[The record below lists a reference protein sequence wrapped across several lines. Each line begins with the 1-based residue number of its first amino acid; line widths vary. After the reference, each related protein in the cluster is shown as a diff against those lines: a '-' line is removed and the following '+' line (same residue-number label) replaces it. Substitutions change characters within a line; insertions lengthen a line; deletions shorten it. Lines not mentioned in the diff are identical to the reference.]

1 MELYVFSRDLNFRG
15 ILESY
20 FSLRWVRRYSKCGE
34 FELHCSLTSETL
46 ELLKKE
52 NIIWKKGDLEA
63 GYIEYRNLKQD
74 TEGKETLVVKG
85 KFLTGYLGRRI
96 IWGIEKIKTTPEL
109 AMRYLIDKH
118 CINPDNPDRIIPYL
132 KLNHLKGIPDDFY
145 YLSANQITW
154 EPVAM
159 NLPEIEK
166 QTSYKNLL
174 EEVESIATTNELGIR
189 TLLDIQNKQMLFDVY
204 QGLDRTAGQ
213 TKNAPAIFSKEFENV
228 LEQEYTDS
236 LNNYRNVVLV
246 AGEGEGA
253 ARELVIVGQGTGLD
267 RFEMFVDA
275 RDLQSTE
282 QVDGEEV
289 SIPIEQYREMLEDRG
304 LSKLSEHKE
313 IQTFDSKIN
322 LNSNLVYKE
331 DFDLGDIVTCTSK
344 KWGITID
351 TRITEVEEVYEES
364 GKQINVVFG
373 NNIPTLIDVIKRE
386 VR

>member
-1 MELYVFSRDLNFRG
+1 MELYIFDRELNFKG

-20 FSLRWVRRYSKCGE
+20 SSFIWRRKYSKCGD
-34 FELHCSLTSETL
+34 FELHCSLTPDTL
-46 ELLKKE
+46 NLLKKG
-52 NIIWKKGDLEA
+52 NVIWKKDDDEA
-63 GYIEYRNLKQD
+63 AYIEYRNLKQD

-132 KLNHLKGIPDDFY
+132 KLNQLKGIPDDFY
-145 YLSANQITW
+145 YLSANQTTW

-174 EEVESIATTNELGIR
+174 EEVESIATTNKLGIR

-204 QGLDRTAGQ
+204 QGLDRTAEQ
-213 TKNAPAIFSKEFENV
+213 SENAPAIFSREFENV

-236 LNNYRNVVLV
+236 LNNFRNTVLV
-246 AGEGEGA
+246 AGEGEGSS
-253 ARELVIVGQGTGLD
+253 RELVAIEDGQGLD
-267 RFEMFVDA
+267 RYELFVDA
-275 RDLQSTE
+275 RDLQGKDENDNT
-282 QVDGEEV
+282 
-289 SIPIEQYREMLEDRG
+289 IPIAEYRKLLENRG
-304 LSKLSEHKE
+304 LESLAEYTD
-313 IQTFDSKIN
+313 IQTFESKIN
-322 LNSNLVYKE
+322 VKSNLTYKE

-344 KWGITID
+344 KWGVTID
-351 TRITEVEEVYEES
+351 TRITEIEEVYEES
-364 GKQINVVFG
+364 GKKINVTFG
-373 NNIPTLIDVIKRE
+373 NEIPTLIDKIRQVIN
-386 VR
+386 

>member
-1 MELYVFSRDLNFRG
+1 MMELYIFDRDLNFQG
-15 ILESY
+15 MLESF
-20 FSLRWVRRYSKCGE
+20 FSLRWIRRYSKCGE
-34 FELHCSLTSETL
+34 FELHCSLTPETL

-145 YLSANQITW
+145 YLSANQTTW

-174 EEVESIATTNELGIR
+174 EEVESIATTNKLGIR

-204 QGLDRTAGQ
+204 QGLDRTAEQ
-213 TKNAPAIFSKEFENV
+213 SENAPAIFSREFENI

-236 LNNYRNVVLV
+236 LNNFRNTVLV
-246 AGEGEGA
+246 AGEGEGSS
-253 ARELVIVGQGTGLD
+253 RELVAIEDGQGLD
-267 RFEMFVDA
+267 RYELFVDA
-275 RDLQSTE
+275 RDLQSKDENDNT
-282 QVDGEEV
+282 
-289 SIPIEQYREMLEDRG
+289 IPIAEYRKLLENRG
-304 LSKLSEHKE
+304 LESLAEYTD
-313 IQTFDSKIN
+313 IQTFESKIN
-322 LNSNLVYKE
+322 VKSNLTYKE

-344 KWGITID
+344 KWGVTID
-351 TRITEVEEVYEES
+351 TRITEIEEVYEES
-364 GKQINVVFG
+364 GKKINVTFG
-373 NNIPTLIDVIKRE
+373 NEIPTLIDKIRQVIN
-386 VR
+386 

>member
-1 MELYVFSRDLNFRG
+1 MELYIFDRDLNFQG
-15 ILESY
+15 MLESF
-20 FSLRWVRRYSKCGE
+20 FSLRWIRRYSKCGE
-34 FELHCSLTSETL
+34 FELHCSLTPETL

-132 KLNHLKGIPDDFY
+132 KLNQLKGIPDDFY
-145 YLSANQITW
+145 YLSANQTTW

-236 LNNYRNVVLV
+236 LNNYRTVALV
-246 AGEGEGA
+246 AGEGEGT
-253 ARELVIVGQGTGLD
+253 ARQFVTVGSGTGFD
-267 RFEMFVDA
+267 RYELFIDA
-275 RDLQSTE
+275 RDLQQEDMTN
-282 QVDGEEV
+282 EEYEAV
-289 SIPIEQYREMLEDRG
+289 LQNRG
-304 LSKLSEHKE
+304 QSKLAEMRE
-313 IQTFDSKIN
+313 IQTFESKIN
-322 LNSNLVYKE
+322 INSNLTYRE
-331 DFDLGDIVTCTSK
+331 DFDLGDVVTCTSK

-351 TRITEVEEVYEES
+351 TRITEVEEIYEES
-364 GKQINVVFG
+364 GFSVNITFG
-373 NNIPTLIDVIKRE
+373 NNIPTLIDKIKQV

>member
-1 MELYVFSRDLNFRG
+1 MMELYIFDRDLNFQG
-15 ILESY
+15 MLESF
-20 FSLRWVRRYSKCGE
+20 FSLRWIRRYSKCGE
-34 FELHCSLTSETL
+34 FELHCSLTPETL

-145 YLSANQITW
+145 YLSANQTTW

-174 EEVESIATTNELGIR
+174 EEVESIATTNKLGIR
-189 TLLDIQNKQMLFDVY
+189 TLLDIQNKRMLFDVY
-204 QGLDRTAGQ
+204 QGLDRTAEQ
-213 TKNAPAIFSKEFENV
+213 SENAPAIFSREFENV

-236 LNNYRNVVLV
+236 LNNFRNTVLV
-246 AGEGEGA
+246 AGEGEGSS
-253 ARELVIVGQGTGLD
+253 RELVAIEDGQGLD
-267 RFEMFVDA
+267 RYELFVDA
-275 RDLQSTE
+275 RDLQSKDENDNT
-282 QVDGEEV
+282 
-289 SIPIEQYREMLEDRG
+289 IPIAEYRKLLENRG
-304 LSKLSEHKE
+304 LESLAEYTD
-313 IQTFDSKIN
+313 IQTFESKVNIK
-322 LNSNLVYKE
+322 SNLEYGN
-331 DFDLGDIVTCTSK
+331 DFNLGDIVTCTSK

-351 TRITEVEEVYEES
+351 TRITEIEEVFES
-364 GKQINVVFG
+364 TGRQINIVFG
-373 NNIPTLIDVIKRE
+373 NNIPTLIDKIRQVIN
-386 VR
+386 

>member
-15 ILESY
+15 ILESF
-20 FSLRWVRRYSKCGE
+20 FSLIWTRRYSKCGE
-34 FELHCSLTSETL
+34 FELHCNLTPETI
-46 ELLKKE
+46 ELLKRE

-63 GYIEYRNLKQD
+63 GYIEYRNLSQD
-74 TEGKETLVVKG
+74 SNGQETLVVKG

-96 IWGIEKIKTTPEL
+96 IWGIEKLKTTPEL

-145 YLSANQITW
+145 FLSANQITW

-159 NLPEIEK
+159 NLPEIKK

-204 QGLDRTAGQ
+204 QRLDRTAGQ
-213 TKNAPAIFSKEFENV
+213 NENAPAIFSREFENV

-236 LNNYRNVVLV
+236 FNNYRNTVLV
-246 AGEGEGA
+246 AGEGEGSE
-253 ARELVIVGQGTGLD
+253 REFVAIENGQGLD
-267 RFEMFVDA
+267 RYELFVDA
-275 RDLQSTE
+275 RDLQSETDE
-282 QVDGEEV
+282 TT
-289 SIPIEQYREMLEDRG
+289 IPTEQYREILKNRG
-304 LSKLSEHKE
+304 ISKLNEYKE
-313 IQTFDSKIN
+313 IQTFESKVN
-322 LNSNLVYKE
+322 LNSNLRYKE
-331 DFDLGDIVTCTSK
+331 DFDLGDVVTCTSK

-386 VR
+386 VK